1 MSGLEDRLNEV
12 ERQLLISQERER
24 DLAVARDRERA
35 RRQVDRNGR
44 AARDFAHLFV
54 DAVGDA
60 AAVIAENPETSMF
73 VFSVGAFFFGFNPFN
88 YALNWA
94 IGRVWPFRM

>member
-1 MSGLEDRLNEV
+1 MPGLEDRLNEV
-12 ERQLLISQERER
+12 ERQLLLREERDRDLGAARNRER
-24 DLAVARDRERA
+24 L
-35 RRQVDRNGR
+35 RRRVDRDGR

-60 AAVIAENPETSMF
+60 AAVVADNPETSMF
-73 VFSVGAFFFGFNPFN
+73 VFNVAAFFFGFSPFN